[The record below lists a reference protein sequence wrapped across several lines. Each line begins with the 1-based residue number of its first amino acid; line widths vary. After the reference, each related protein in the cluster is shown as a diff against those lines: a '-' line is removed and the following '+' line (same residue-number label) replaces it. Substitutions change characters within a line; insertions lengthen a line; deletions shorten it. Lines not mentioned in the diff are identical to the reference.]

1 VEVVSAVLPAWTE
14 RGDGAFLV
22 TTGHT
27 AVEPRPYMSGVGP
40 LMSAARN

>member
-1 VEVVSAVLPAWTE
+1 VEVVSAVLPEWTE